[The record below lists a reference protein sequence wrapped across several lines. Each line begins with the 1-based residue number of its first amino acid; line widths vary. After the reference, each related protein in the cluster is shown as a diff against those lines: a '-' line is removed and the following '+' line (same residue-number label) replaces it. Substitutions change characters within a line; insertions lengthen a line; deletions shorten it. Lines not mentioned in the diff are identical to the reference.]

1 MTSKHPEGTH
11 GWYEDVNYN
20 PQYGDK
26 HNRVRKED
34 FSIDGRPWAYRA
46 PNNYNSKS
54 RDASKAQGDDDYNE
68 HSYTWTNPLYD
79 YSFGQVRDAAKTLG
93 IGNVNKEE
101 EVTSIIDHIQNGS
114 KKQEEKKIQTVKKP
128 EPTEKKEDYM
138 VDVTE
143 QEKQSKNFADSLNKS
158 VMGNTPSLSPEA
170 VNPTAGMKA
179 DTPAQ
184 QKASNMAFNAVNNL
198 KEKGLQLSS
207 KDKTLDQRKPG
218 ANDFYDRDAFDEYVS
233 QKKKDDE
240 NNEEEN

>member
-1 MTSKHPEGTH
+1 MAFNAEDGVLSPE
-11 GWYEDVNYN
+11 DKNYN
-20 PQYGDK
+20 SRYGTK
-26 HNRVRKED
+26 YGRVGKDD
-34 FSIDGRPWAYRA
+34 FSIDGKSWEYRNPSNFNDGNDRASEA
-46 PNNYNSKS
+46 PTYNK
-54 RDASKAQGDDDYNE
+54 DANSM
-68 HSYTWTNPLYD
+68 TNPLYD
-79 YSFGQVRDAAKTLG
+79 YSYGQVRDAAKKLG
-93 IGNVNKEE
+93 IGNVDDKS
-101 EVTSIIDHIQNGS
+101 EVTSIIDQIQNGS
-114 KKQEEKKIQTVKKP
+114 KKQEEEKIQTVKKP

-158 VMGNTPSLSPEA
+158 VMGNTPPLSPEA

-240 NNEEEN
+240 NNEQQN

>member
-1 MTSKHPEGTH
+1 MAFNAEDGVLSPE
-11 GWYEDVNYN
+11 DKNYN
-20 PQYGDK
+20 SRYGTK
-26 HNRVRKED
+26 YGRVGKDD
-34 FSIDGRPWAYRA
+34 FSIDGKSWEYRNPSNFNDGNDRASEA
-46 PNNYNSKS
+46 PTYNK
-54 RDASKAQGDDDYNE
+54 DANSM
-68 HSYTWTNPLYD
+68 TNPLYD
-79 YSFGQVRDAAKTLG
+79 YSYGQVRDAAKKLG
-93 IGNVNKEE
+93 IGNVNDKG
-101 EVTSIIDHIQNGS
+101 EVTSIIDQIQNGS
-114 KKQEEKKIQTVKKP
+114 KKQEEEKIQTVKKP

-158 VMGNTPSLSPEA
+158 VMGNTPPLSPEA

>member
-1 MTSKHPEGTH
+1 
-11 GWYEDVNYN
+11 
-20 PQYGDK
+20 
-26 HNRVRKED
+26 
-34 FSIDGRPWAYRA
+34 
-46 PNNYNSKS
+46 
-54 RDASKAQGDDDYNE
+54 
-68 HSYTWTNPLYD
+68 
-79 YSFGQVRDAAKTLG
+79 
-93 IGNVNKEE
+93 
-101 EVTSIIDHIQNGS
+101 
-114 KKQEEKKIQTVKKP
+114 
-128 EPTEKKEDYM
+128 M

-158 VMGNTPSLSPEA
+158 VMGNTPPLSPEA

-240 NNEEEN
+240 NNEQQN

>member
-1 MTSKHPEGTH
+1 MAFNAEDGVLSPE
-11 GWYEDVNYN
+11 DKNYN
-20 PQYGDK
+20 SRYGTK
-26 HNRVRKED
+26 YGRVGKDD
-34 FSIDGRPWAYRA
+34 FSIDGKSWEYRNPSNFNDGNDRASEA
-46 PNNYNSKS
+46 PTYNK
-54 RDASKAQGDDDYNE
+54 DANSM
-68 HSYTWTNPLYD
+68 TNPLYD
-79 YSFGQVRDAAKTLG
+79 YSYGQVRDAAKELG
-93 IGNVNKEE
+93 IGNVDDKG
-101 EVTSIIDHIQNGS
+101 EVTSIIDQIQNGS
-114 KKQEEKKIQTVKKP
+114 KKQEEEKIQTVKKP

-158 VMGNTPSLSPEA
+158 VMGNTPPLSPEA

>member
-1 MTSKHPEGTH
+1 MASKRFD
-11 GWYEDVNYN
+11 EDGYN
-20 PQYGDK
+20 PRYGSTQG
-26 HNRVRKED
+26 RVQKDE
-34 FSIDGRPWAYRA
+34 FSIDGKSWEYRD
-46 PNNYNSKS
+46 PGKYNDSVS
-54 RDASKAQGDDDYNE
+54 DGASKQDNDFNRHAYGM
-68 HSYTWTNPLYD
+68 TNPLYD
-79 YSFGQVRDAAKTLG
+79 YSYGQVRDAAKTLG

-101 EVTSIIDHIQNGS
+101 EVTSIIDQIQNGS
-114 KKQEEKKIQTVKKP
+114 KKQEEEKIQTVKKP

-158 VMGNTPSLSPEA
+158 VMGNTPPLSPEA

>member
-1 MTSKHPEGTH
+1 MASKRFD
-11 GWYEDVNYN
+11 EDGYN
-20 PQYGDK
+20 PRYGSTQG
-26 HNRVRKED
+26 RVQKDE
-34 FSIDGRPWAYRA
+34 FSIDGKSWEYRN
-46 PNNYNSKS
+46 PGNYNDSVS
-54 RDASKAQGDDDYNE
+54 DGASKQDNDFNRNAYGM
-68 HSYTWTNPLYD
+68 TNPLYD
-79 YSFGQVRDAAKTLG
+79 YSYGQVRDAAKELG
-93 IGNVNKEE
+93 ISNVNKEE
-101 EVTSIIDHIQNGS
+101 EVTSIIDQIQNGN
-114 KKQEEKKIQTVKKP
+114 KKQEEEKIQTVKKP

-158 VMGNTPSLSPEA
+158 VMGNTPPLSPEA

-198 KEKGLQLSS
+198 KEKGLQFSD

-218 ANDFYDRDAFDEYVS
+218 ANDFYDRNAFDKYVS

-240 NNEEEN
+240 NNEQQN